1 MDGDL
6 PHHVE
11 VRLIVMS
18 AQAHLIITVSL
29 FAAAI
34 VTMVRLRDWKFHVKP
49 CPICGE
55 RDEHLVGCPGRR
67 GY

>member
-1 MDGDL
+1 
-6 PHHVE
+6 
-11 VRLIVMS
+11 MS
-18 AQAHLIITVSL
+18 MQAYYSFRSL
-29 FAAAI
+29 LLAAAVI
-34 VTMVRLRDWKFHVKP
+34 VTMVRLRDWKFRVEP